1 MYRLIDTLT
10 IKDHGCI
17 HRGSLF
23 CKTFLQF
30 RLGGLNGRIMFVTQ
44 DMFYD
49 LQYDGDYRDTTVVVW
64 VSNISF
70 L

>member
-17 HRGSLF
+17 HRGSPF
-23 CKTFLQF
+23 CKTLLQF

-49 LQYDGDYRDTTVVVW
+49 LQNDGDYRETTVVVW
-64 VSNISF
+64 VSNISC